1 MCVCVCV
8 CLCVCVRVCVCLCV
22 CVRVCV
28 CACVCVCVCVRV
40 CVCLSVCVCPCP
52 GVNTLS
58 HAHSSDTLLNVLLP
72 SSTELCSL
80 LPPTTLTGVT
90 FAQHLYRSGHL
101 LLADLLVL
109 LLLGGCLEALPGQGA
124 QVEVH
129 EHVAERFQRGRTCQ
143 FTPNALHPTICK

>member
-1 MCVCVCV
+1 MCVCVFV
-8 CLCVCVRVCVCLCV
+8 CVCVR
-22 CVRVCV
+22 
-28 CACVCVCVCVRV
+28 VCVRV

-129 EHVAERFQRGRTCQ
+129 EHVA
-143 FTPNALHPTICK
+143 